1 MEKFLEFNP
10 STTNKTIMLL
20 EGDVFDAITQTNFC
34 SSIQREFL
42 ERQDNDLGIAAGLS
56 IVH

>member
-1 MEKFLEFNP
+1 
-10 STTNKTIMLL
+10 MLL
-20 EGDVFDAITQTNFC
+20 EDDVFDAITQTNFC

-56 IVH
+56 IVHWNFYQD